1 MFIIDFSTRSSNFIQ
16 AYGLTEGFISF
27 SPNEL
32 KCYGS
37 VGFTLP
43 SNEVKIVNIDD
54 STHTGIGSNQP
65 GEVLARSPSNMK
77 GYYRN
82 ENATKATFTDDGWLR
97 TGDIGFYDENGL
109 LFITDRLKELI
120 KVNGLQ
126 VAPAELESIL
136 RNHPDILDA
145 AVIGIPDEKCGEIP
159 KAFVI
164 RRPAS
169 TANSNDIQ
177 NFVANQVS
185 KFKEIR
191 GGVQFVDEIPKTA
204 SGKILRREIWKLYC

>member
-1 MFIIDFSTRSSNFIQ
+1 M
-16 AYGLTEGFISF
+16 
-27 SPNEL
+27 
-32 KCYGS
+32 
-37 VGFTLP
+37 
-43 SNEVKIVNIDD
+43 KIVKVDD
-54 STHTGIGSNQP
+54 LTLTGMGPNKP

-82 ENATKATFTDDGWLR
+82 ENATKATFTEDGWLR
-97 TGDIGFYDENGL
+97 TGDVGFYDANGL

-145 AVIGIPDEKCGEIP
+145 AVIGIPDEKCGELP
-159 KAFVI
+159 KAVVV

-169 TANSNDIQ
+169 TANTNDIQ
-177 NFVANQVS
+177 NYVANHVS
-185 KFKEIR
+185 KFKQIR
-191 GGVQFVDEIPKTA
+191 GGVQFVDSIPKTA
-204 SGKILRREIWKLYC
+204 SGKILRREIRKLYSC